1 VRPASEWAKDPAL
14 SCWGLTP
21 EDVIRVIQ
29 ADARADA
36 EAELDQARHDAA
48 HHRERLARMEAKLA
62 EVEGRL
68 REAINQIM
76 AYIDRRSVP
85 DEVYAGAMVIARQAF
100 AIDDAQPDHAGE
112 AP

>member
-1 VRPASEWAKDPAL
+1 
-14 SCWGLTP
+14 
-21 EDVIRVIQ
+21 
-29 ADARADA
+29 
-36 EAELDQARHDAA
+36 
-48 HHRERLARMEAKLA
+48 
-62 EVEGRL
+62 VEGRL